1 MGINP
6 TEAAPDP
13 NAALRFEDLT
23 IDDDLSLLERVV
35 RYVRSGIALQ
45 RLVHVKLIAETS
57 KAVGTTSTIN
67 TLIPLLPPLMNDAES
82 IIRQHLASQILP
94 LCLTC
99 MFGDDPDFNPNKR
112 GQKRVFNKRGYKIVT
127 SIMLN
132 HINALIID
140 HDIDVRKAASDA
152 LATLALFIKPEDVA
166 PLILPIPLRLAHD
179 DNKTR
184 GATSPNISKMSNKD
198 DRSEELRITAANL
211 LGDIASLDPHQIP
224 PGMVSHYITPTI
236 QALCQSPSFRVR
248 RAAVQAL
255 PRVVSG
261 SSADDVKYN
270 LIPWFVKLSE
280 DDMHRVRKSVG
291 ECLVDMSRSL
301 MLLPFAPAS
310 HLSTLDGKDDFS
322 KMSRDQM
329 KIAMMDIRRQKLV
342 PICTNLLSDNNK
354 FVRHGMMQFLGP
366 FIASFYPLEGD
377 QSSKNRNGIMNL
389 LGRDDSERTIGGMG
403 VQFFPHAN
411 GMVSRLKPAD
421 VSTVSTNAT
430 PAEIPPEPV
439 IDSTEYLESRLPEFL
454 EKNFNDSKSLT
465 QILHHRDKHP
475 ISQHDEETL
484 HQYLLPPYVQLS
496 TIETGDESVDAEMRV
511 YCAYSLPAVVLLL
524 GRNGWVTSLKDCFL
538 ALITGSKVEN
548 GEATTPSSVPLP
560 VKRCLASSFHAVCHI
575 LGPHVLKAS
584 HEEKANKKDLLSIFD
599 TQFLRDPDNTVR
611 LNVIRNLPSFLS
623 MLSSSKRNKF
633 LPALC
638 EIITGDTMMASKRKN
653 ARNPLLLNWR
663 QRDMIAQIMPNVIM
677 LYKAGIVRQFLWP
690 VVKELLT
697 DSVNIV
703 RRNAGWSVP
712 TLFRCYEAEKI
723 MTENEG
729 INLAEA
735 SNHSKEFCAEM
746 FDYLEEN
753 FLNGS
758 TFSVGAF
765 SKRQEY
771 CEILAATGL
780 ILRLGKRERIEYSG
794 RFHGPS
800 HPFYNLT
807 STEYSH
813 IHKNLQETLLPSAIV
828 MKDDRVT
835 NVRLALVKSLRVMPH
850 DIRDDA
856 KVGHVLRILE
866 DEVATWEGGGG
877 QFIGAD
883 AGPSIIRQSKSKV
896 EEKSSRENQS
906 PNDNIKSE
914 EGEKKATNR
923 KYEEDSTSLAS
934 I

>member
-1 MGINP
+1 M
-6 TEAAPDP
+6 
-13 NAALRFEDLT
+13 
-23 IDDDLSLLERVV
+23 
-35 RYVRSGIALQ
+35 
-45 RLVHVKLIAETS
+45 KL
-57 KAVGTTSTIN
+57 
-67 TLIPLLPPLMNDAES
+67 
-82 IIRQHLASQILP
+82 
-94 LCLTC
+94 
-99 MFGDDPDFNPNKR
+99 
-112 GQKRVFNKRGYKIVT
+112 
-127 SIMLN
+127 
-132 HINALIID
+132 
-140 HDIDVRKAASDA
+140 
-152 LATLALFIKPEDVA
+152 
-166 PLILPIPLRLAHD
+166 
-179 DNKTR
+179 
-184 GATSPNISKMSNKD
+184 
-198 DRSEELRITAANL
+198 
-211 LGDIASLDPHQIP
+211 
-224 PGMVSHYITPTI
+224 
-236 QALCQSPSFRVR
+236 
-248 RAAVQAL
+248 
-255 PRVVSG
+255 
-261 SSADDVKYN
+261 
-270 LIPWFVKLSE
+270 
-280 DDMHRVRKSVG
+280 
-291 ECLVDMSRSL
+291 
-301 MLLPFAPAS
+301 
-310 HLSTLDGKDDFS
+310 
-322 KMSRDQM
+322 
-329 KIAMMDIRRQKLV
+329 AMMEIRRQKLV
-342 PICTNLLSDNNK
+342 PICTNLLADNNK

-377 QSSKNRNGIMNL
+377 QSSKHRNGIMNL
-389 LGRDDSERTIGGMG
+389 LGRDDSERTVGGMG

-421 VSTVSTNAT
+421 VSAVSTNAT

-439 IDSTEYLESRLPEFL
+439 LDSTEYLESRLPDFL

-496 TIETGDESVDAEMRV
+496 TIETGDDSVDAEMRV

-524 GRNGWVTSLKDCFL
+524 GRNGWVTALKDCFL
-538 ALITGSKVEN
+538 ALITGAKMEN
-548 GEATTPSSVPLP
+548 GEAVPTSSVPLP

-575 LGPHVLKAS
+575 LGPQVLKAS

-623 MLSSSKRNKF
+623 LLSASKRNKF

-638 EIITGDTMMASKRKN
+638 EIITGDAMMASKRKN
-653 ARNPLLLNWR
+653 ARSPLLLNWR
-663 QRDMIAQIMPNVIM
+663 QRDMIAQIMPNLIM

-723 MTENEG
+723 MAENEG
-729 INLAEA
+729 ISSSEA
-735 SNHSKEFCAEM
+735 SNHSQEFCAEM
-746 FDYLEEN
+746 FDYLEKN
-753 FLNGS
+753 LLNGS

-813 IHKNLQETLLPSAIV
+813 THTHLQETLLPSAIF

-835 NVRLALVKSLRVMPH
+835 NVRLALVKSLSVMPR

-856 KVGHVLRILE
+856 EVSHVLRILE

-877 QFIGAD
+877 QFIGDD
-883 AGPSIIRQSKSKV
+883 AGPNIIRQSKKKEDTGLPV
-896 EEKSSRENQS
+896 QVDTPSRENQS
-906 PNDNIKSE
+906 PNNNIKSE
-914 EGEKKATNR
+914 KGGEGENKSATR
-923 KYEEDSTSLAS
+923 KHDEDSTSLAS